1 MYLLVLVLE
10 NGPDWYEQQQY
21 QQPHHTNISVIKST
35 SFQKTLVS
43 IAIQKKLI
51 EKEPHPIAKTC
62 ADVSTKFN
70 TRLFA
75 R

>member
-1 MYLLVLVLE
+1 LVLVLE
-10 NGPDWYEQQQY
+10 NRPDWYDQRQY
-21 QQPHHTNISVIKST
+21 QQPHTNIFVIKST
-35 SFQKTLVS
+35 SFQKPVIS

-75 R
+75 Q